1 MTRYHKKKHLTK
13 NYFLG
18 LTRPHK
24 ISVFRYRL
32 SALCRCA
39 LRLIWILKQE
49 ITGFVF
55 WFLESRHF
63 FTNQILENSLVMGT
77 IPFWHRTREC
87 LNFQIVP
94 FLLHFDGENWSR
106 SKIKMKELLSGGVR
120 LYKSTKV
127 NFLPLRQKPL
137 KTLQNYSTDHNE
149 FII

>member
-1 MTRYHKKKHLTK
+1 M
-13 NYFLG
+13 YF
-18 LTRPHK
+18 
-24 ISVFRYRL
+24 
-32 SALCRCA
+32 
-39 LRLIWILKQE
+39 E
-49 ITGFVF
+49 F
-55 WFLESRHF
+55 WFLESWHF

-94 FLLHFDGENWSR
+94 FLLYFDGENWSR

-137 KTLQNYSTDHNE
+137 KTKEVCNRGVACSLLATPSITKFLTQNSSELFQWSQWMYSLILASDLFN
-149 FII
+149 